1 MDQLE
6 FPLFGERVA
15 QIHHSAGGSVLE
27 AMRPYFCGLTLM
39 LGQLKSEN
47 YIIQPCL
54 ISQPK
59 GIVLVLNWKYST
71 LIKQGIELTQIR
83 S

>member
-15 QIHHSAGGSVLE
+15 QINHSAGGSVLE

-47 YIIQPCL
+47 YII
-54 ISQPK
+54 
-59 GIVLVLNWKYST
+59 
-71 LIKQGIELTQIR
+71 
-83 S
+83 